1 MGGEHGVLT
10 CQCRT
15 FCGNWHG
22 QQQGVEEL
30 SQTSLPFFGFSFAAR
45 AGGVGGGGAVGD
57 KFEQIKKRKPTDN
70 FFYGTTV
77 NRGPNYRSLTIT
89 LGGTP
94 LHERSVQRRELYL
107 TTHNTRKKTDI
118 HSLSEFEPAVPES

>member
-45 AGGVGGGGAVGD
+45 AGGVGGGGAWVINLN
-57 KFEQIKKRKPTDN
+57 KSRKGNEPII
-70 FFYGTTV
+70 FFMAQQSIEG
-77 NRGPNYRSLTIT
+77 LII
-89 LGGTP
+89 
-94 LHERSVQRRELYL
+94 E
-107 TTHNTRKKTDI
+107 
-118 HSLSEFEPAVPES
+118 A